1 MKKKFIWIIVGV
13 IAAFVV
19 VVGGYASYVALQYS
33 RIENE
38 LPLEVYR
45 QSNKKTIQIGEE
57 YSISTYN
64 IGFGAYSPDFDF
76 FMDEGIMKTGEKVKG
91 HRGTAISKDHV
102 LQDVNGAYQFIK
114 NVNPDFMFFQEVDTN
129 STRSYHVN
137 EWELGNDYFD
147 TYDYT
152 FASNFHSA
160 FLLYPFNDP
169 HGKVNSGIVTYS
181 RYFIHNATR
190 YSFTVS
196 KGFDKF
202 FDLDRCFSMSTI
214 DIQNG
219 KLLFLVN
226 LHMSAYDKGGVIRK
240 KQMEELSAFLTQ
252 MKEQGHYI
260 VVGGD
265 FNHDLLTYN
274 PDYNYT
280 EDALPFKEETEQLKP
295 DWLSF
300 FFHQD
305 GSSLL
310 PEGFKV
316 VASDNTSTCR
326 AAEMPWK
333 KGINYVTVVD
343 GFIVSDNIEVVEHK
357 NLVTSSEEIEGY
369 AFSDHQP
376 AFMKFKLLEDT
387 NRTL

>member
-1 MKKKFIWIIVGV
+1 MKKKIIGIIGGIVGALV
-13 IAAFVV
+13 IA
-19 VVGGYASYVALQYS
+19 VGGYVSYVALQYS
-33 RIENE
+33 RIDNE
-38 LPLEVYR
+38 IPLDIYH
-45 QSNKKTIQIGEE
+45 KTQNTLVKVGEE

-76 FMDEGIMKTGEKVKG
+76 FMDEGVMKTGKKVKG

-102 LQDVNGAYQFIK
+102 LRDVNGAYQFIK

-137 EWELGNDYFD
+137 EWEIGNEYFEE
-147 TYDYT
+147 YDNT

-160 FLLYPFNDP
+160 YLLYPFNDP
-169 HGKVNSGIVTYS
+169 HGKVNSGISTYS
-181 RYFIHNATR
+181 RYYIHNATR

-202 FDLDRCFSMSTI
+202 FDLDRCFSVSTI
-214 DIQNG
+214 DIEGG

-240 KQMEELSAFLTQ
+240 KQMEELSTFLNM

-274 PDYNYT
+274 PSYIYT
-280 EDALPFKEETEQLKP
+280 EDNLPFKEETEQLKP

-300 FFHQD
+300 FFHTD
-305 GSSLL
+305 GTSLL
-310 PEGFKV
+310 PEGFHV
-316 VASDNTSTCR
+316 ITSDNTSTCR
-326 AAEMPWK
+326 AAEMTWQ
-333 KGINYVTVVD
+333 KGVNYVTVVD

-357 NLVTSSEEIEGY
+357 NLVTSTEEVEGY

-376 AFMKFKLLEDT
+376 AFMKFKLLE
-387 NRTL
+387 NE